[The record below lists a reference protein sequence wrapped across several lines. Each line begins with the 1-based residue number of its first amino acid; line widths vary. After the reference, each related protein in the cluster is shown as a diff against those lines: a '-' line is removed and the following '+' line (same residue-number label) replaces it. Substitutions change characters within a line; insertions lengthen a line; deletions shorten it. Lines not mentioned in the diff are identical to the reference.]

1 MFSLFFSAMTTR
13 RRIRRSRKQGNEELG
28 FIIGEIWVSDQVRR
42 SNLRPCEV
50 KARSSIETRKYSLWV
65 GGGARKI
72 EGVCYFAIPRGRFDF
87 LAGSFFMFA
96 AFLFS
101 ISLLSGILK
110 VLLWLWMGSLDI
122 CETVVYRSTRVML

>member
-1 MFSLFFSAMTTR
+1 M
-13 RRIRRSRKQGNEELG
+13 
-28 FIIGEIWVSDQVRR
+28 
-42 SNLRPCEV
+42 
-50 KARSSIETRKYSLWV
+50 

-72 EGVCYFAIPRGRFDF
+72 EGVCYFAIPRGKFDF